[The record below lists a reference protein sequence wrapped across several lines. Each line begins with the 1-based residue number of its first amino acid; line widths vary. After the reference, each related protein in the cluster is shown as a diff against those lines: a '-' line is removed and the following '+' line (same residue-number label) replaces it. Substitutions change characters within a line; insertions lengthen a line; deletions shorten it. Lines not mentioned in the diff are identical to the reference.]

1 MNQITHWLDNSNVYG
16 SDKETLQALRQYQ
29 DGLLDY
35 KMTDDGEELLPDDP
49 HEACRDGTTCLFS
62 GRKFKL
68 TVILFEPLTFIFTLR
83 SILTNYL
90 KPILSFMGFNFHR

>member
-49 HEACRDGTTCLFS
+49 HESCRDGTTCLFS
-62 GRKFKL
+62 GRKLKL
-68 TVILFEPLTFIFTLR
+68 TVILFEPLTFICTRLVNFD
-83 SILTNYL
+83 
-90 KPILSFMGFNFHR
+90 KLSKTYFIIDGI